1 MYKIGDWFEGAP
13 NKYAWDM
20 VIDYYAEWGPEY
32 AETIAEVIK
41 EMRLNDTY
49 YYTVEGSYWIEPPD
63 EIIQIWEE
71 FWLEFK
77 G

>member
-1 MYKIGDWFEGAP
+1 
-13 NKYAWDM
+13 
-20 VIDYYAEWGPEY
+20 
-32 AETIAEVIK
+32 
-41 EMRLNDTY
+41 MRLNDTY
-49 YYTVEGSYWIEPPD
+49 YYTVECSYWIEPPD